1 MEPVAG
7 SGVEPRDPDAGS
19 ADLVELLL
27 ALEVALASA
36 NPVLGDGRPLAAL
49 LADDFAEFGGSG
61 RHWTVDAMRAALSD
75 APPLDAVE
83 LLDFTVSLLAPDVAL
98 ATYRLGPPRPSNRS
112 SVWVCRDGQ
121 WQVRFHQ
128 GTLTT
133 G

>member
-1 MEPVAG
+1 MTG
-7 SGVEPRDPDAGS
+7 SVDEPRDPDVEA
-19 ADLVELLL
+19 ADLVELLR

-36 NPVLGDGRPLAAL
+36 NPLLGDGRQLAAL

-61 RHWTVDAMRAALSD
+61 RHWTVDAMRAALAD

-112 SVWVCRDGQ
+112 SVWVRRDGR

-128 GTLTT
+128 GTLTA